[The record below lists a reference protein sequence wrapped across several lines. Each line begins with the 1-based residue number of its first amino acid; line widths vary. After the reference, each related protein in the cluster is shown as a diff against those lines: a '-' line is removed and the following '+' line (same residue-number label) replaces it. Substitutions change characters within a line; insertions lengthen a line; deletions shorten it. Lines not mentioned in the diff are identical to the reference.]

1 MNIES
6 FFIGLF
12 CGAYGMFTLMGL
24 LWCGS
29 KETPKHSITVDTDGI
44 EQD

>member
-12 CGAYGMFTLMGL
+12 CGAYAMFTLIGM
-24 LWCGS
+24 LWCS
-29 KETPKHSITVDTDGI
+29 KREPKSITVDTDGN
-44 EQD
+44 EQ